1 MARKA
6 PKDKKPVT
14 TDDIDGSK
22 TLIDPQRELFCILF
36 TTNTLPNFWGNG
48 QHSYSFAYGHDE
60 RIEKIQDEIGEL
72 DLKKKA
78 DQSKAKKLRKQITS
92 IERSCRSSAPRLLA
106 SDSVKKR
113 CAYLIDQ
120 LSSLTVVDRELI
132 YTIQQRDD
140 LDVKM
145 RAIEH
150 HDKRVGRI
158 KEKVE
163 LKHQFAPIEGFNF
176 FSNAEAKPV
185 KAKK

>member
-6 PKDKKPVT
+6 PKKKKKQAT
-14 TDDIDGSK
+14 EEDIDGSK

-36 TTNTLPNFWGNG
+36 TTNTLPHFWGNG
-48 QHSYSFAYGHDE
+48 QHSYSFAFGHDE
-60 RIEKIQDEIGEL
+60 RIEVIQDQIQEL

-78 DQSKAKKLRKQITS
+78 DRAKAKKLRKQITS
-92 IERSCRSSAPRLLA
+92 IERSCRSCAPRLLTNV
-106 SDSVKKR
+106 SVKKR

-120 LSSLTVVDRELI
+120 LSSHVVVDRELL

-163 LKHQFAPIEGFNF
+163 LKHQFEPIAGFTF
-176 FSNAEAKPV
+176 VRSEE
-185 KAKK
+185 KK